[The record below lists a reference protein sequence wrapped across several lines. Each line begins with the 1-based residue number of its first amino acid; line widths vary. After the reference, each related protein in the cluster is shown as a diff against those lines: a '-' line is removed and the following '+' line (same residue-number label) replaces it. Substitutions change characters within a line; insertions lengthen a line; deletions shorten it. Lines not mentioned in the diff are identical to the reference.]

1 MRIMHMMAVA
11 SLVFAVTAAAAA
23 ESSADLSAQLA
34 ATLEE
39 FQERYDFPGAT
50 AAVVLPDGSLATASS
65 GFADIE
71 AGRPMTDTT
80 RMLAASIGKTFVG
93 ATVLALESQGRLSQ
107 GDLLARYLGERSWF
121 KDLPNG
127 ADITIGHL
135 LRHQSGLPDH
145 PYLPEFQAAVAAG
158 IGSGEK
164 ALTPE
169 EVLGYVTGREA
180 LFAPGTA
187 WAYSDTG
194 YILLGL
200 LIEEV
205 AGRPYYDVVQALFIG
220 PLGLAGTVPSDRPD
234 IPGLAV
240 GYTIAENPFGLPVR
254 TADAEGRLVWDPG
267 VEWTGG
273 GLASTAG
280 DLARWGHALLLGKAL
295 GTPYLDRL
303 LDGVAVAQDRPD
315 ALYGAG
321 IAIYTTTPRGRVYGH
336 SGWIP
341 AYVSSLRHYA
351 DHGVT
356 VAFQVNSDAGVV
368 DRSSDLM
375 PALEA
380 ALADL
385 AIEASR

>member
-1 MRIMHMMAVA
+1 MNRRQYKEAA
-11 SLVFAVTAAAAA
+11 SEKADAA
-23 ESSADLSAQLA
+23 ERAGIDFKIGVE
-34 ATLEE
+34 ATLEDIAGLNP
-39 FQERYDFPGAT
+39 QKVVIAT
-50 AAVVLPDGSLATASS
+50 GS
-65 GFADIE
+65 
-71 AGRPMTDTT
+71 RP
-80 RMLAASIGKTFVG
+80 I
-93 ATVLALESQGRLSQ
+93 
-107 GDLLARYLGERSWF
+107 
-121 KDLPNG
+121 
-127 ADITIGHL
+127 I
-135 LRHQSGLPDH
+135 
-145 PYLPEFQAAVAAG
+145 
-158 IGSGEK
+158 
-164 ALTPE
+164 
-169 EVLGYVTGREA
+169 
-180 LFAPGTA
+180 
-187 WAYSDTG
+187 
-194 YILLGL
+194 
-200 LIEEV
+200 
-205 AGRPYYDVVQALFIG
+205 
-220 PLGLAGTVPSDRPD
+220 PD

-295 GTPYLDRL
+295 DTPYLDRL